1 MPSPKKKISVL
12 MTAFVLFISLF
23 LIGIIWFPSILG
35 YKTFTVETGS
45 MDPTIKEGSMIYVEP
60 FSELEDYQVGDIV
73 TFTDTEKEKSFTH
86 RIVAIDEKEGLFTT
100 KGDANEIEDLE
111 PVSADYAVGK
121 VRMTIPVLGY
131 IAMFFKLTGV
141 KIALAVIYI
150 AWAAIEIELF
160 LAERKKR
167 YG

>member
-12 MTAFVLFISLF
+12 MTGAVLFISLF

-45 MDPTIKEGSMIYVEP
+45 MEPTIKEGSMIYVEP
-60 FSELEDYQVGDIV
+60 CTDFEEYQVNDIV
-73 TFTDTEKEKSFTH
+73 TFTDTVKKQSFTH
-86 RIVAIDEKEGLFTT
+86 RIVAIDKEEGLFTT

-111 PVSADYAVGK
+111 PIASTYAVGK
-121 VRMTIPVLGY
+121 VRMTIPLLGY
-131 IAMFFKLTGV
+131 VSTFLKMTGV
-141 KIALAVIYI
+141 KIALAIIYV

-167 YG
+167 NG